1 MDLPGHDGKVMSD
14 MNFILS
20 PYYRSKS
27 SGSDFLYESSINS
40 GLLWAKTSNNESES
54 EF

>member
-20 PYYRSKS
+20 PYYRSKR
-27 SGSDFLYESSINS
+27 SGSDFLYEFINS